1 MMVMMATL
9 TMMMMIPIQFH
20 VVECGL
26 PNDVVCAAQRD
37 SLRFCV
43 HVPDDDHCDDGDDDD
58 SWLCCVSIMKDTVTF
73 VTTENAENAESP
85 ENDRLVGSTRDH
97 LDPVG
102 VLSRK
107 EPGRLEL

>member
-1 MMVMMATL
+1 MWFARLSEIPSDSAFTSLMMIMVMM
-9 TMMMMIPIQFH
+9 
-20 VVECGL
+20 
-26 PNDVVCAAQRD
+26 
-37 SLRFCV
+37 
-43 HVPDDDHCDDGDDDD
+43 
-58 SWLCCVSIMKDTVTF
+58 IMKDIVTF